1 MATEIVKLPNA
12 VNAHKYKYMPQSQM
26 WGTMILATP
35 RDELTISITPVDR
48 HGIID
53 FGKDCCTPHIALK
66 VTTADQATG
75 TLVAVVQSAKPP
87 FNVLT
92 SAHDVAKLIHDLVKL
107 NWYSKNQG
115 SLEFDVEMV
124 YYTEAGIHTEAF
136 RHLGS
141 EFLFFPELFP
151 LDIAPEF

>member
-53 FGKDCCTPHIALK
+53 FGKPECPPQIALK

-75 TLVAVVQSAKPP
+75 TLVAVVQAAAPP
-87 FNVLT
+87 FNT
-92 SAHDVAKLIHDLVKL
+92 PAAAHDLSRVIHDLVKL

-124 YYTEAGIHTEAF
+124 YWTEQGLHTENF
-136 RHLGS
+136 QKLGS

-151 LDIAPEF
+151 LDIPYEF